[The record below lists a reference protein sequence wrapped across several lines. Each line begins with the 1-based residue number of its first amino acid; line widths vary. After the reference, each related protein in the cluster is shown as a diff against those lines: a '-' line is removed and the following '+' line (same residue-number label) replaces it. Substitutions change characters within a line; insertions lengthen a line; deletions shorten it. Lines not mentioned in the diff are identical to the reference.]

1 LWSGTWNHSRDE
13 AVPRVSE
20 PWPSDP
26 TAAGGESRA
35 DHVVM
40 DLRPTNPEHRTLNG
54 LGDPGARIVVDH
66 DRVEWEVYDE
76 SQWDFRMALDWDA
89 LPQTENPGL
98 IFSSR
103 VDRRRVWP
111 APLDWQRMTDE
122 QLLALCVN
130 ARSMF

>member
-1 LWSGTWNHSRDE
+1 MDPRPANSKQAPSGQ
-13 AVPRVSE
+13 
-20 PWPSDP
+20 
-26 TAAGGESRA
+26 
-35 DHVVM
+35 
-40 DLRPTNPEHRTLNG
+40 
-54 LGDPGARIVVDH
+54 LGDPGARILVDR

-89 LPQTENPGL
+89 LPQIKNPGL

-111 APLDWQRMTDE
+111 APHEWRTMTDE
-122 QLLALCVN
+122 ELLSLCVK

>member
-1 LWSGTWNHSRDE
+1 
-13 AVPRVSE
+13 
-20 PWPSDP
+20 
-26 TAAGGESRA
+26 
-35 DHVVM
+35 M

-54 LGDPGARIVVDH
+54 LGDSGARIVVDH

-111 APLDWQRMTDE
+111 APVDWQRMTDD

>member
-1 LWSGTWNHSRDE
+1 
-13 AVPRVSE
+13 
-20 PWPSDP
+20 
-26 TAAGGESRA
+26 
-35 DHVVM
+35 M
-40 DLRPTNPEHRTLNG
+40 DLRPTNPEQRPSSG
-54 LGDPGARIVVDH
+54 LGDAGTRLVLDG

-111 APLDWQRMTDE
+111 APAGWRAMTDD

>member
-1 LWSGTWNHSRDE
+1 
-13 AVPRVSE
+13 
-20 PWPSDP
+20 
-26 TAAGGESRA
+26 
-35 DHVVM
+35 M
-40 DLRPTNPEHRTLNG
+40 DLRPTNSDTGSSGR
-54 LGDPGARIVVDH
+54 LGDPGARILVDR

-111 APLDWQRMTDE
+111 APQNWQVMTDE
-122 QLLALCVN
+122 QLLALCLN